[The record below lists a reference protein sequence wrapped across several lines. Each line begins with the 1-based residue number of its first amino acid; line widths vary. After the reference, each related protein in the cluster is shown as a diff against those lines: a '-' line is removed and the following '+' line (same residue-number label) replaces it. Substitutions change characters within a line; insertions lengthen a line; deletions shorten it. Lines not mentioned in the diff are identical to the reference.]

1 MRGGGPRLR
10 AEPMPGLG
18 KNEGA
23 WSHWRAGPSRTRQ
36 AGPKAGYEG
45 QGQMSKVGEAGAKPQ
60 SRRYG

>member
-1 MRGGGPRLR
+1 
-10 AEPMPGLG
+10 MPGPG

-36 AGPKAGYEG
+36 EGPNAGYEG
-45 QGQMSKVGEAGAKPQ
+45 QGQMSKEGEAGAKPQ